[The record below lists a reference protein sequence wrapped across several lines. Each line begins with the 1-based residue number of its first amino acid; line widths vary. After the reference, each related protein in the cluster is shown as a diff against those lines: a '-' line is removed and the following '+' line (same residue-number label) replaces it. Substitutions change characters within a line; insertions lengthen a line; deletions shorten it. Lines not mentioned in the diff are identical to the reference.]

1 MELGRG
7 ALTHKN
13 VGGLQLQEAD
23 LDSGVE
29 EGKGREDRKKGTQC
43 RTM

>member
-13 VGGLQLQEAD
+13 MCGLQLQDAD
-23 LDSGVE
+23 LDAGE
-29 EGKGREDRKKGTQC
+29 EGKGREDRKKGT
-43 RTM
+43 